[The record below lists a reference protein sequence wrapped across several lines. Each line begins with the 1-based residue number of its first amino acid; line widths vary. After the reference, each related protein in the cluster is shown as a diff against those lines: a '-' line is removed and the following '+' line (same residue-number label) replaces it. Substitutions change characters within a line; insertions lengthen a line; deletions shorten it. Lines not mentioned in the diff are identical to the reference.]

1 MKYTQAVGEKS
12 TIKLSIAFT
21 EQEWQDA
28 INASYI
34 KVRGKYSVPGFRKGK
49 VPKPVLENYYG
60 KGVFFEEALNLLYNN
75 HYPEILRNEKDNF
88 TAVGEPELDLED
100 MKAGEGVVIKAVVPV
115 KPEVTID
122 AYTGLKIRKYEY
134 NVTDADVEEESKKIL
149 ASEAK
154 DQEVDRA
161 CTLGDKV
168 NLDFSGSVDG
178 EKFPGGTAEEYDLVL
193 GSGAF
198 IKGFEEQVVGMKKG
212 ENRDITVRFPDDYQ
226 ADNLKGK
233 DAVFAIKVNRITEKV
248 YPELTDEFVKAHAGA
263 ETVADYKK
271 KVRERLERNMAD
283 RGRDETENSILE
295 TIAKGAK
302 CVIPD
307 AMIESEIDKLVRD
320 FEMRLMYQG
329 LKLDDYLSYMQMTL
343 DQFRSQFKSQA
354 EPRVL
359 NQLVI
364 DKIVSEKG
372 FTAEE
377 SEIEAK
383 IAEQAK
389 SVDKT
394 AEEYKKDMKPRQFEY
409 IASDIVITKMFDF
422 LKANNE
428 LYAEGAEPAV
438 KKTAAKSE
446 TEKKTAAKKPAAAK
460 KTADAKDGAEKKT
473 TAKKPSAKKENKE

>member
-1 MKYTQAVGEKS
+1 M
-12 TIKLSIAFT
+12 
-21 EQEWQDA
+21 
-28 INASYI
+28 
-34 KVRGKYSVPGFRKGK
+34 
-49 VPKPVLENYYG
+49 
-60 KGVFFEEALNLLYNN
+60 
-75 HYPEILRNEKDNF
+75 
-88 TAVGEPELDLED
+88 
-100 MKAGEGVVIKAVVPV
+100 
-115 KPEVTID
+115 
-122 AYTGLKIRKYEY
+122 
-134 NVTDADVEEESKKIL
+134 
-149 ASEAK
+149 
-154 DQEVDRA
+154 
-161 CTLGDKV
+161 
-168 NLDFSGSVDG
+168 
-178 EKFPGGTAEEYDLVL
+178 

-446 TEKKTAAKKPAAAK
+446 TEKKTAAQKPAAAK

-473 TAKKPSAKKENKE
+473 TAKKENKE

>member
-100 MKAGEGVVIKAVVPV
+100 MKAGEGVVIKAVRSR
-115 KPEVTID
+115 KTRSN
-122 AYTGLKIRKYEY
+122 YRCLHRFKIRKYEY

-233 DAVFAIKVNRITEKV
+233 DAVFAIKVNKITEKV

-307 AMIESEIDKLVRD
+307 AMIESENRQART
-320 FEMRLMYQG
+320 RLRNASYVSG
-329 LKLDDYLSYMQMTL
+329 LK
-343 DQFRSQFKSQA
+343 A
-354 EPRVL
+354 
-359 NQLVI
+359 
-364 DKIVSEKG
+364 
-372 FTAEE
+372 
-377 SEIEAK
+377 
-383 IAEQAK
+383 
-389 SVDKT
+389 
-394 AEEYKKDMKPRQFEY
+394 
-409 IASDIVITKMFDF
+409 
-422 LKANNE
+422 
-428 LYAEGAEPAV
+428 
-438 KKTAAKSE
+438 
-446 TEKKTAAKKPAAAK
+446 
-460 KTADAKDGAEKKT
+460 
-473 TAKKPSAKKENKE
+473 

>member
-1 MKYTQAVGEKS
+1 
-12 TIKLSIAFT
+12 
-21 EQEWQDA
+21 
-28 INASYI
+28 
-34 KVRGKYSVPGFRKGK
+34 
-49 VPKPVLENYYG
+49 
-60 KGVFFEEALNLLYNN
+60 
-75 HYPEILRNEKDNF
+75 
-88 TAVGEPELDLED
+88 
-100 MKAGEGVVIKAVVPV
+100 
-115 KPEVTID
+115 
-122 AYTGLKIRKYEY
+122 
-134 NVTDADVEEESKKIL
+134 
-149 ASEAK
+149 
-154 DQEVDRA
+154 
-161 CTLGDKV
+161 
-168 NLDFSGSVDG
+168 
-178 EKFPGGTAEEYDLVL
+178 
-193 GSGAF
+193 
-198 IKGFEEQVVGMKKG
+198 
-212 ENRDITVRFPDDYQ
+212 
-226 ADNLKGK
+226 
-233 DAVFAIKVNRITEKV
+233 
-248 YPELTDEFVKAHAGA
+248 
-263 ETVADYKK
+263 
-271 KVRERLERNMAD
+271 MAD

-446 TEKKTAAKKPAAAK
+446 TEKKTVAKKPRR
-460 KTADAKDGAEKKT
+460 GEK
-473 TAKKPSAKKENKE
+473 NG